1 MPRLFAIFITHT
13 HERIARS
20 VMSMAAQTARPDAVI
35 VSCDGDSP
43 AIRPEIARA
52 AEALGRPVT
61 LVTRPHTGEAR
72 PAQTRNNA
80 VRALRSRFDL
90 RDKDRLVF
98 LDGDCMAPPGAL
110 ATHERALRSA
120 HLSLG
125 WRIELTQA
133 QTADLT
139 DEHALTGT
147 IDGLTDES
155 QHAEV
160 DRAARTHR
168 RREVQRLLNLTKP
181 HKPQVLGANF
191 GVRAWV
197 YRAVNGMDETYTGW
211 GMEDDDLG
219 RRVYA
224 LGGRPALRL
233 RECVVLHQFH
243 PTRSR
248 GAWMDNEHAR
258 RIGTPFRTVCDHG
271 LSNPLPQ
278 HEPTVIELGRADQSA
293 NQAVE
298 MKPARMVRAG

>member
-1 MPRLFAIFITHT
+1 MSRLFAIFITHT

-20 VMSMAAQTARPDAVI
+20 VMSMAAQTAKPDAVI

-43 AIRPEIARA
+43 TIQPEIVRA
-52 AEALGRPVT
+52 AAAINRPVT

-80 VRALRSRFDL
+80 VRALQSRFAL
-90 RDKDRLVF
+90 RDEDRLVF

-110 ATHERALRSA
+110 AAHETALRGG
-120 HLSLG
+120 HISLG

-133 QTADLT
+133 QTDRLT
-139 DEHALTGT
+139 DQHALTGT
-147 IDGLTDES
+147 IDALTDES

-168 RREVQRLLNLTKP
+168 RRNIQRVLNITKP

-219 RRVYA
+219 RRIYA
-224 LGGRPALRL
+224 LGGRPTLRL
-233 RECVVLHQFH
+233 RECMVLHQFH
-243 PTRSR
+243 PTRAR
-248 GAWMDNEHAR
+248 GAWMDNDQAR
-258 RIGTPFRTVCDHG
+258 RIGTPFRTACDHG

-278 HEPTVIELGRADQSA
+278 SQPIIVELGPGHIDP
-293 NQAVE
+293 VME
-298 MKPARMVRAG
+298 IKPARMVRAG

>member
-20 VMSMAAQTARPDAVI
+20 VMSMAAQTTRPDAI
-35 VSCDGDSP
+35 LVSCDGDSF
-43 AIRPEIARA
+43 AIQPEIARA
-52 AEALGRPVT
+52 VETLGRPVV
-61 LVTRPHTGEAR
+61 LITRPHTGQAR
-72 PAQTRNNA
+72 PAQARNNA
-80 VRALRSRFDL
+80 VRAIQSRFGLHND
-90 RDKDRLVF
+90 DRLVF
-98 LDGDCMAPPGAL
+98 LDGDCMAPPSVL
-110 ATHERALRSA
+110 AAHDLALRTH

-125 WRIELTQA
+125 WRIELTQT
-133 QTADLT
+133 QTAQLT
-139 DEHALTGT
+139 DAQALEGTIAGLTG
-147 IDGLTDES
+147 ES

-160 DRAARTHR
+160 ARAARTYR
-168 RREVQRLLNLTKP
+168 RRNIQRLFHLTKP

-191 GVRAWV
+191 GIRAWV
-197 YRAVNGMDETYTGW
+197 YRAINGMDETYTGW

-248 GAWMDNEHAR
+248 GAWMDNEQAR
-258 RIGTPFRTVCDHG
+258 RIGMPFQTVCDHG

-278 HEPTVIELGRADQSA
+278 SQPIIVELGPGHIDP
-293 NQAVE
+293 VME
-298 MKPARMVRAG
+298 IKPARMVRAG